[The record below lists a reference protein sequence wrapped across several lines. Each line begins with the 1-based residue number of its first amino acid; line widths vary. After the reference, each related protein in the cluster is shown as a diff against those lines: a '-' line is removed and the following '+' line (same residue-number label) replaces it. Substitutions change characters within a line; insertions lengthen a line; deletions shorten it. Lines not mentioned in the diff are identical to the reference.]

1 MNTNNEQLKQ
11 DMDQFLL
18 DLGINNI
25 FDKELFSSLKDT
37 ITVAINEQTADEEFK
52 NTVKYGLNQAKILIN
67 GHMTSK
73 NDFWIEDIESGYL
86 AARLAEIDLILE
98 RV

>member
-1 MNTNNEQLKQ
+1 MNTTNEQLKQ

-25 FDKELFSSLKDT
+25 FDKELFNSLKET
-37 ITVAINEQTADEEFK
+37 ITANKQTADEEFK

-67 GHMTSK
+67 GHMTAK

-86 AARLAEIDLILE
+86 AAKLAEIDLILE
-98 RV
+98 GM

>member
-25 FDKELFSSLKDT
+25 FDKELFNSLKET
-37 ITVAINEQTADEEFK
+37 ITSNKQTADEEFK

-67 GHMTSK
+67 GHMTAK

-86 AARLAEIDLILE
+86 AARLVEIDSILE
-98 RV
+98 GV